1 MFKVFGFY
9 KFIKIK
15 SLKKNKDFLQK
26 FLISNNIRGTI
37 IIAKEGLNGTIS
49 GCVKDIDKTTK
60 KLKSLF
66 SFKLF
71 DNSNESKSKF
81 QPFHKPKV
89 KIKKEVVPMNLTINS
104 KDRNIQNH
112 LEPKDWNKLI
122 KNKDTHII
130 DTRKPFEYKVGTF
143 KKFDNSNE
151 SKSKF
156 QPFRKPKV
164 KIKKEVV
171 PMNLTLNSKDRNIQ
185 THLDPKEW
193 NKLIKNKDTH
203 IIDTRKPFEYKVGTF
218 KKSVNPN
225 INNFRDFPKYL
236 NKLKKNKPVAMFCT
250 GGIRCEKTSVYLK
263 KKGFENIFQLNGGIL
278 NYLKKIKKT
287 ESLWKGECFVFDNRI
302 SLKHEL
308 KIGTYSVCSGCR
320 MPISPKDKRSN
331 KYEEGVSC
339 PNCHAVS
346 YTHLTLPTNREV

>member
-9 KFIKIK
+9 KFVKVK
-15 SLKKNKDFLQK
+15 SLKKNKDLLQK
-26 FLISNNIRGTI
+26 FLTSNNIRGTI

-49 GCVKDIDKTTK
+49 GGVKDIDKIIK
-60 KLKSLF
+60 KLKFLF
-66 SFKLF
+66 S
-71 DNSNESKSKF
+71 
-81 QPFHKPKV
+81 
-89 KIKKEVVPMNLTINS
+89 
-104 KDRNIQNH
+104 
-112 LEPKDWNKLI
+112 
-122 KNKDTHII
+122 
-130 DTRKPFEYKVGTF
+130 F

-156 QPFRKPKV
+156 QPFHKPKV

-263 KKGFENIFQLNGGIL
+263 KKGFKNIYQLNGGIL
-278 NYLKKIKKT
+278 NYLKKIKKS

-308 KIGTYSVCSGCR
+308 KIGTYSMCSGCR

-339 PNCHAVS
+339 PNCHDK
-346 YTHLTLPTNREV
+346 LTETQKSRFRMRQSQVYKAKQSRKKYIFQKEFK